1 MPARVVN
8 VPPAPITSAAPPRPA
23 PIAQGERLADLVA
36 HELAQLPHVLPPRCE
51 AEELFGE
58 PERAERE
65 GDEALHEP
73 FGRKR
78 ELEGAAADVHHDGAA
93 VPQLEV
99 RERRAEREPRP
110 FLPHQ
115 TAHPVA

>member
-1 MPARVVN
+1 MVGMTRARSRRRSARRAGRHFWRAELEAGEFRER
-8 VPPAPITSAAPPRPA
+8 PPRADHLRPA

-78 ELEGAAADVHHDGAA
+78 ELEGAAA
-93 VPQLEV
+93 E
-99 RERRAEREPRP
+99 
-110 FLPHQ
+110 
-115 TAHPVA
+115 